1 MDTLHILDGDI
12 LLLPSKDIF
21 IEKGSLIIIAEVRES
36 KTSEVL
42 YRKVIKEFKEG
53 DLIPIIKTENNIL
66 LYIRALDETIIKD
79 YQFKTQAELNE
90 CENNILLSLI
100 DLYINNPKSQELKL
114 KDIKSL
120 NELINLLLS
129 IETDYQ
135 ESRILSQGKNDI
147 ESSLLDTLDYNDNI
161 VSKNKKPGDNN
172 INFFQAVM
180 M

>member
-36 KTSEVL
+36 KTTEYL

-79 YQFKTQAELNE
+79 YQYKTQAELNE
-90 CENNILLSLI
+90 CENNIFLSLI
-100 DLYINNPKSQELKL
+100 D
-114 KDIKSL
+114 
-120 NELINLLLS
+120 
-129 IETDYQ
+129 
-135 ESRILSQGKNDI
+135 
-147 ESSLLDTLDYNDNI
+147 
-161 VSKNKKPGDNN
+161 
-172 INFFQAVM
+172 
-180 M
+180 